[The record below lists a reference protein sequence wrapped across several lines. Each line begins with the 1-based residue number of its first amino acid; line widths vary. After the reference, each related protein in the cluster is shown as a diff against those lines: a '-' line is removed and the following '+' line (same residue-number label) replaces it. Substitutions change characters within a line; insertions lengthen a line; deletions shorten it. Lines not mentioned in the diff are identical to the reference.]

1 MVIENLQIDK
11 IYINSRPEEEKKVWD
26 ILENVKDP
34 EIPTM
39 SVIDMGIVRDV
50 IISEYSIEI
59 IITPTYSGC
68 PAIQVIKDDV
78 SKELKKHYSKDI
90 LLINRLSPAWTT
102 DWMTEEAKEKLL
114 ESKIAPPIG
123 KSNGNLFNIL
133 NENPVVLCPYCKSNN
148 TQIVSYFG
156 TTACKSLY
164 SCKSC
169 EMPFDYFKC
178 H

>member
-1 MVIENLQIDK
+1 MIIEDIQITSEFIDSLPNEVK
-11 IYINSRPEEEKKVWD
+11 EVWLRLD
-26 ILENVKDP
+26 YVKDP

-50 IISEYSIEI
+50 IYSDSSIEI

-68 PAIQVIKDDV
+68 PAIKVIETDII
-78 SKELKKHYSKDI
+78 KELKKHYTQEII
-90 LLINRLSPAWTT
+90 LTNRLSPAWTT
-102 DWMTEEAKEKLL
+102 DWMTEDAKLKLL

-123 KSNGNLFNIL
+123 KSEDNLFNIL
-133 NENPVVLCPYCKSNN
+133 NQNPTVKCPYCNSPN

-156 TTACKSLY
+156 TTACKSLFT
-164 SCKSC
+164 CKSC